1 MKRRVALSTFSIILT
16 IAVIA
21 LFVVGMI
28 SCLNRAVDWLAYLL
42 AGSLV
47 LICCLAMYFTP
58 MAISVEDGCLNI
70 NMLLRTKSIPL
81 RDIQSVALCPPT
93 MSEKRLLGS
102 GGFFGYWGWFREPSI
117 GRYFAY
123 YGKASDCF
131 LVRLK
136 DGRLYMLGCVDP
148 LGIMECINSNI
159 VAR

>member
-28 SCLNRAVDWLAYLL
+28 SYLNRAVDWLAYLL

-136 DGRLYMLGCVDP
+136 DGRLYMLGCVDA
-148 LGIMECINSNI
+148 LGIMECINSNLTT
-159 VAR
+159 R

>member
-58 MAISVEDGCLNI
+58 MSISVEDGCLNI
-70 NMLLRTKSIPL
+70 NMVLRSKSIPL
-81 RDIQSVALCPPT
+81 SDIQSVTLCPPT

-102 GGFFGYWGWFREPSI
+102 GGFFGYWGRFSEPSI

-159 VAR
+159 GAR

>member
-81 RDIQSVALCPPT
+81 RDIRSVALCPPT

-136 DGRLYMLGCVDP
+136 DGRLYMLGCVDA
-148 LGIMECINSNI
+148 LGIMECINSNLT
-159 VAR
+159 AR

>member
-28 SCLNRAVDWLAYLL
+28 SYLNRSVDWLAYLL

-136 DGRLYMLGCVDP
+136 DGRLYMLGCVDA
-148 LGIMECINSNI
+148 LGIMECINSNLT
-159 VAR
+159 AR

>member
-28 SCLNRAVDWLAYLL
+28 SYLNRGVDWLAYLL

-58 MAISVEDGCLNI
+58 MSISVEDGCLNI

-136 DGRLYMLGCVDP
+136 DGRLYMLGCVDA
-148 LGIMECINSNI
+148 LGIMECINSNLT
-159 VAR
+159 AR

>member
-28 SCLNRAVDWLAYLL
+28 SYLNRAVDWLAYLL

-70 NMLLRTKSIPL
+70 NMLLRTKAIPL

-136 DGRLYMLGCVDP
+136 DGRLYMLGCVDA
-148 LGIMECINSNI
+148 LGIMECINSNLT
-159 VAR
+159 AR

>member
-28 SCLNRAVDWLAYLL
+28 SYLNRAVDWLAYLL

-58 MAISVEDGCLNI
+58 MSISVEDGCLNI

-136 DGRLYMLGCVDP
+136 DGRLYMLGCVDA
-148 LGIMECINSNI
+148 LGIMECINSNLT
-159 VAR
+159 AR

>member
-136 DGRLYMLGCVDP
+136 DGRLYMLGCVDA
-148 LGIMECINSNI
+148 LGIMECINSNLT
-159 VAR
+159 AR

>member
-28 SCLNRAVDWLAYLL
+28 SYLNRGVDWLAYLL

-58 MAISVEDGCLNI
+58 MSISVEDGCLNI

-136 DGRLYMLGCVDP
+136 DGRLYMFGCVDA
-148 LGIMECINSNI
+148 LGIMECINSNLT
-159 VAR
+159 AR

>member
-28 SCLNRAVDWLAYLL
+28 SYLNRAVDWLAYLL

-136 DGRLYMLGCVDP
+136 DGRLYMLGCVDA
-148 LGIMECINSNI
+148 LGIMECINSNLT
-159 VAR
+159 AR